1 MKQKR
6 QNRLAILRE
15 QLGWTRRELARRA
28 GLSTVYIKKLE
39 TGERPMTRRPAIA
52 IADVTAVDI
61 GWLRGQFRPY
71 PILAAFTAPCVSGTE
86 KRYQVQ
92 LGRGVMPN
100 LMRPWSPEMAKKL
113 RERRV
118 DARAANQDAVLCL
131 THFLLNC
138 HFLANII
145 LTGYRAMKPT
155 LAIARI
161 SSAIGT
167 LHEEFKAPGLQLP
180 PRYFNKDVGR
190 FDPTGADA
198 VAGDIANRLV
208 HDLKAAI
215 KKRPTVT

>member
-1 MKQKR
+1 MCIRDSRYGEAESVAKQRLALAEDVYKR
-6 QNRLAILRE
+6 Q
-15 QLGWTRRELARRA
+15 
-28 GLSTVYIKKLE
+28 
-39 TGERPMTRRPAIA
+39 
-52 IADVTAVDI
+52 
-61 GWLRGQFRPY
+61 GQFRPY

-145 LTGYRAMKPT
+145 SVSYTHLDVYKRQGGGGGSAGVTGRQA
-155 LAIARI
+155 
-161 SSAIGT
+161 
-167 LHEEFKAPGLQLP
+167 LQRQP
-180 PRYFNKDVGR
+180 
-190 FDPTGADA
+190 
-198 VAGDIANRLV
+198 
-208 HDLKAAI
+208 
-215 KKRPTVT
+215 